1 MKRSFRII
9 SFALA
14 LTLIFSLFPSFL
26 AGTAFA
32 AEETPK
38 YVITSNVGWA
48 SEQTDTTK
56 PYLASGSKWLA
67 DGQAIDYATT
77 QAVQIANYTSISETL
92 PLSYAEVDGLKIY
105 YSDFAKY
112 KRPTAIDT
120 STCPNLNGRQVK
132 IRLNRGNPQVQFD
145 KDTGDPITQDIKIS
159 FVFQTQAA
167 DTEYKLNAT
176 AGENGKILETK
187 YLHPTDDGNSV
198 YGLWV
203 RPDNQ
208 YQLLSYTMGS
218 ETVPIELKN
227 ENYVTWKFS
236 EPDDFGRTYT
246 ACNYFELE
254 IQKDSDIT
262 LNFGPAEVELKLV
275 GYMPDDLGLTYYT
288 LFGDTWTP
296 DKMMAYLGYQTIPLV
311 EGSGAKFC
319 YTMQV
324 RGFLDFDYDLTD
336 PGTAEETEKK
346 FRLNSFKIYNGTEK
360 GEDALLFSMDD
371 PSAIKESYGLT
382 TQQEQYLGTKWPRQ
396 YIVYTGSRTS
406 VGHAA
411 IARCPELKQITTE
424 VVAFGRTITLT
435 SDVKMVSDVKE
446 AKEFLQYYTDT
457 YGLDKMGQEAYTEE
471 EKQTE
476 AYQLYCQYSTF
487 RYEMRKVYQAKALEI
502 AFADDPAAALIEAKA
517 ALDAAARGEGCN
529 AVSWS
534 FNQNEMYG
542 THDKPTLTALPND
555 GDNVNKTG
563 TSASDAM
570 CAALEAEYPG
580 NWTYNCTSTQFGM
593 FVNSVTAGGEND
605 TGRMN
610 IRDGTNGPGMSYGF
624 WYYNGKFS
632 EWGVSNYYPYDGD
645 VMSWGN
651 PDVTQSWNQAILRF
665 HYRNNGG
672 DDALAKDMEA
682 RGVTFESSTEALKAA
697 FPDINFER
705 HGQFREVSK
714 AELVVQLINA
724 IGTVSPD
731 SGEAINAAR
740 KAYDALSEAEQKEV
754 YNYST
759 LTDAEAAF
767 AKLLQGADVK
777 YEDALASTLALL
789 NQYNNASVGS
799 TYGEWLILALA
810 RGGIISGTDTSGAA
824 VTYLENAYSVLRD
837 MRDTKMSQPTDY
849 ARVTLAMSALG
860 VEAPQS
866 VLDVVRDYD
875 RVAAQGIN
883 AVTYALLAL
892 DSKPYK
898 DAGDD
903 ALRDKYVALLLDNA
917 CESGGWV
924 YGGDKTSTADVDM
937 TAMVLQAL
945 APYYLNGDAN
955 VKSAV
960 DKGLSALKAM
970 QKSTGG
976 FASYGTYNAESTAQV
991 IVALTALGI
1000 DPTSAEW
1007 KQTGDPI
1014 EALLH
1019 FYDASAS
1026 MFRHTTNGKADQ
1038 MATEQSAYALVAYKR
1053 FVSKQNR
1060 LYDMSDA
1067 FSESGEV
1074 KDPKQMVA
1082 SAKLEIGAMGRQTVS
1097 MAVANTEDEVK
1108 SYIATRLKLL
1118 TTKGP
1123 TYEVSV
1129 QKLVPAV
1136 AGTETDPNGTGG
1148 SFIATVTITMD
1159 SAKETADIYGTIT
1172 ATKYEAPKEDITVT
1186 FQLLG
1191 DEHHTIKTDADVHT
1205 YRFNADEMP
1214 VWIDTVTVTVPGGS
1228 TVGDVFKKVMDEKG
1242 YTYVGLEGGYIS
1254 SITTP
1259 DKVELTHKDDGR
1271 GNSGWMYLVNGKH
1284 ANVGLNSYTLSG
1296 GEVITWHWCD
1306 DYTIEEGSEKWSG
1319 SRVIEYI
1326 ENLIKLIGEV
1336 DASDACKARIDKAR
1350 AAYDKLTNTEKEN
1363 VGNYQTLQDAEAKYR
1378 SLTGMD
1384 ALVSL
1389 IEEQTWTVSMND
1401 ANDAAAVKT
1410 WLETKLNALELN
1422 GATATA
1428 TVTAL
1433 TAATAGTADNKSG
1446 TDGSFT
1452 FDVTLAVGEG
1462 GAQDSR
1468 SLTGM
1473 TGTITATKLIS
1484 SDAGVASVSVG
1495 GKAGK
1500 VDGNTIN
1507 VVLDYADDAVIPSD
1521 PESVVIVTNDSA
1533 ARVSD
1538 LATAD
1543 EGVTWTFTVTA
1554 EDGTTAEYTIHVSI
1568 AENPA
1573 EGNKAAVAAAKSML
1587 ENASFTYASK
1597 DVNSED
1603 AAKTAV
1609 EKQIEALLSDKGVS
1623 FEVTMT
1629 GFTAAQDG
1637 TAENES
1643 GTNGSFNFTVKL
1655 TKGEAE
1661 TSAED
1666 NVSLTGTITA
1676 AEYVKSTNAGVAELT
1691 VAGETAT
1698 ISGNSFTVT
1707 VPYGTTI
1714 TAESFK
1720 ITLADSKATYT
1731 TPVEENGVWSFT
1743 VTAED
1748 GSTTATYTV
1757 TVTIGKNPEQES
1769 NQKDVDDA
1777 KATISSKTFDVK
1789 QEDINSES
1797 AMKRYIEDLL
1807 RGMGFDGVDMQVEI
1821 TSFESAVAGDS
1832 ENKDGIN
1839 GSFTATVRLTKGSGD
1854 ALAEGTVQISGKILA
1869 TAYSSEEPL
1878 PPTPPVRKTYTLTF
1892 DTNGGSALKSVD
1904 AKAGTT
1910 IDLAQYVPVRAG
1922 YTFLGWYS
1930 DSALKNAVTSITL
1943 NRNTTV
1949 YAKWDKQKTPSVKN
1963 PFTDVKP
1970 GDWFYDDVMFVYEKK
1985 LMMGTSST
1993 LFSPNEAATRAML
2006 ATILWRMEGSPAP
2019 KSSAGYSDVPTGQWY
2034 SDAIAWATEKGIFE
2048 GYGNGTF
2055 GPNDPITREQLAA
2068 IFYRYASH
2076 KGYDTSAVGSL
2087 EQFSDKDKASS
2098 WALDAL
2104 KWAIGS
2110 GLMNGKGDT
2119 LDPTGTATRA
2129 EIAAMLHRFVDKYGL
2144 VPSTTPSGN
2153 TQWTMRS
2160 PRTYDSSA
2168 LGTWNFMLC
2177 ASAAALLALITAEK
2191 RRRQVNYAR

>member
-1 MKRSFRII
+1 MFPASVY
-9 SFALA
+9 AA
-14 LTLIFSLFPSFL
+14 DGDTAAYTLTV
-26 AGTAFA
+26 TAD
-32 AEETPK
+32 
-38 YVITSNVGWA
+38 
-48 SEQTDTTK
+48 TDTGKEAIGKTEFYVNGFDTAKGQLPLDTPLNVTK
-56 PYLASGSKWLA
+56 NTTGKMQFRVNKVTELDDLFGVEVSIDGNTVRRMFDDDSGIPTTEEKLA
-67 DGQAIDYATT
+67 DSGVFSNITIK
-77 QAVQIANYTSISETL
+77 QAVST
-92 PLSYAEVDGLKIY
+92 PHKIY
-105 YSDFAKY
+105 LYFNNTNSAMTNLMVNKNITIKFIFDRGEQPNYSL
-112 KRPTAIDT
+112 TAT
-120 STCPNLNGRQVK
+120 P
-132 IRLNRGNPQVQFD
+132 
-145 KDTGDPITQDIKIS
+145 
-159 FVFQTQAA
+159 A
-167 DTEYKLNAT
+167 DD
-176 AGENGKILETK
+176 NGKVLETK
-187 YLHPTDDGNSV
+187 WLKNLKNGNSL

-218 ETVPIELKN
+218 TTIPLELKN
-227 ENYVTWKFS
+227 EDYVTWEFP

-262 LNFGPAEVELKLV
+262 LNFGPATVELKLV
-275 GYMPDDLGLTYYT
+275 GYMPDDWGLTYYT
-288 LFGDTWTP
+288 LFAITPEPDTT
-296 DKMMAYLGYQTIPLV
+296 MAHLGYQTIPLV

-319 YTMQV
+319 YTLQV
-324 RGFLDFDYDLTD
+324 NGFLDFDVDTTD
-336 PGTAEETEKK
+336 EDTDAESVKK
-346 FRLNSFKIYNGTEK
+346 YRLDSFKIYNGTEK
-360 GEDALLFSMDD
+360 DEDDLLFSMDD
-371 PSAIKESYGLT
+371 PKAIQESYGLIDPH
-382 TQQEQYLGTKWPRQ
+382 EQWLGAKWPQ
-396 YIVYTGSRTS
+396 EYIVYTGYLTN

-411 IARCPELKQITTE
+411 IARCPDLKQITTE
-424 VVAFGRTITLT
+424 VVAFGRTTTLT

-457 YGLDKMGQEAYTEE
+457 YGLDKMGQEAYTEA

-534 FNQNEMYG
+534 FNKNPVYG
-542 THDKPTLTALPND
+542 THDKPTLTAIPND

-593 FVNSVTAGGEND
+593 FVNSVTAGGEDD

-610 IRDGTNGPGMSYGF
+610 IRNGINGPGMSYGF

-651 PDVTQSWNQAILRF
+651 PDVARSWALAILRF
-665 HYRNNGG
+665 HYKNNGG
-672 DDALAKDMEA
+672 DDALEKDMA
-682 RGVTFESSTEALKAA
+682 DRGVSFTSSGEALEKA
-697 FPDINFER
+697 FPEYDFSR
-705 HGQFREVSK
+705 YGQFREVTE
-714 AELVVQLINA
+714 AELVIQLINA

-731 SGEAINAAR
+731 SGEAITAAR
-740 KAYDALSEAEQKEV
+740 NAYDALDDADKDKV
-754 YNYST
+754 YNYSS
-759 LTDAEAAF
+759 LTDAEEAF
-767 AKLLQGADVK
+767 AKLSQSADVK
-777 YEDALASTLALL
+777 YEDALANTLANL
-789 NQYNNASVGS
+789 NQTKNVGIGS
-799 TYGEWLILALA
+799 TKGEWLVLALA
-810 RGGIISGTDTSGAA
+810 RGGIISGTDTSGIGAS
-824 VTYLENAYSVLRD
+824 YLNTLFTTLRD
-837 MRDTKMSQPTDY
+837 SQDTKLTLSTDY
-849 ARVTLAMSALG
+849 ARITLAMSALG
-860 VEAPQS
+860 VEAPES

-875 RVAAQGIN
+875 RVTTQGIN
-883 AVTYALLAL
+883 AVAYALLAL
-892 DSKPYK
+892 DSKPYNDEG
-898 DAGDD
+898 DA
-903 ALRDKYVALLLDNA
+903 ALRNNYVAFLLNNA
-917 CESGGWV
+917 CDKGGWV
-924 YGGDKTSTADVDM
+924 YGGDKPSTADVDM
-937 TAMVLQAL
+937 TAMVIQAL
-945 APYYLNGDAN
+945 APYYGDAQ
-955 VKSAV
+955 VKTAV
-960 DKGLSALKAM
+960 DNALKVLKSM

-976 FASYGTYNAESTAQV
+976 FSTYGTYNAESTAQV

-1000 DPTSAEW
+1000 DPTKWTNA
-1007 KQTGDPI
+1007 DPI
-1014 EALLH
+1014 DALLH

-1038 MATEQSAYALVAYKR
+1038 MATEQAAYALVAYNR
-1053 FVSKQNR
+1053 FVSSQNR

-1067 FSESGEV
+1067 FSESGNV
-1074 KDPKQMVA
+1074 KDPKQTVA
-1082 SAKLEIGAMGRQTVS
+1082 SAKLEIGSMGRQTVS

-1108 SYIATRLKLL
+1108 SYIDTRLKLL

-1129 QKLVPAV
+1129 KKLVPAV

-1159 SAKETADIYGTIT
+1159 GVTDTADIYGTIT
-1172 ATKYEAPKEDITVT
+1172 ATKYEAPKEDVTVT

-1191 DEHHTIKTDADVHT
+1191 DTHHEIKNDADIHT

-1214 VWIDTVTVTVPGGS
+1214 VWIDTVEVTVPDGS

-1284 ANVGLNSYTLSG
+1284 ADVGLNSYELKKG
-1296 GEVITWHWCD
+1296 DVITWHWCD

-1336 DASDACKARIDKAR
+1336 DASDACKARINKAR
-1350 AAYDKLTNTEKEN
+1350 AAYDKLTDAEKQN
-1363 VGNYQTLQDAEAKYR
+1363 VSNYQTLQDAEAKYR

-1410 WLETKLNALELN
+1410 WLEAKLNALELN

-1468 SLTGM
+1468 NLTGM

-1500 VDGNTIN
+1500 VDGNTIT
-1507 VVLDYADDAVIPSD
+1507 VVLDYADDAAIPSD
-1521 PESVVIVTNDSA
+1521 ANSVSIVTVDPDA
-1533 ARVSD
+1533 QVSD
-1538 LATAD
+1538 LTTSD

-1554 EDGTTAEYTIHVSI
+1554 QDGTKVEYTIHVSI

-1643 GTNGSFNFTVKL
+1643 GTNGSFSFTVKL

-1666 NVSLTGTITA
+1666 SVSLSGTITPA
-1676 AEYVKSTNAGVAELT
+1676 QYVKSTNAGVSELK
-1691 VAGETAT
+1691 VAGTTAT

-1707 VPYGTTI
+1707 VPYDTEI
-1714 TAESFK
+1714 TASLFE

-1731 TPVEENGVWSFT
+1731 SPVEENGVWSFT

-1757 TVTIGKNPEQES
+1757 TVTIGKNPEQDS

-1777 KATISSKTFDVK
+1777 KATITSKTFDVK
-1789 QEDINSES
+1789 QEDINSEA
-1797 AMKRYIEDLL
+1797 AMKRYIEDML
-1807 RGMGFDGVDMQVEI
+1807 RGLGFDGIDMQVEI
-1821 TSFESAVAGDS
+1821 TSFNAAVAGDS
-1832 ENKDGIN
+1832 QNKDGVN
-1839 GSFTATVRLTKGSGD
+1839 GSFTATVKLTKGSGD
-1854 ALAEGTVQISGKILA
+1854 ALAESSVSISGTIFA
-1869 TAYSSEEPL
+1869 TAYSGGNPN
-1878 PPTPPVRKTYTLTF
+1878 PPTPPSRDTYTLTF

-1904 AKAGTT
+1904 VKAGTT

-1949 YAKWDKQKTPSVKN
+1949 YAKWDKQNTPSVKN

-2006 ATILWRMEGSPAP
+2006 ATILWRMDGSPAP

-2076 KGYDTSAVGSL
+2076 KGYDMSAVGSL

-2110 GLMNGKGDT
+2110 GLMNGKGNA

-2129 EIAAMLHRFVDKYGL
+2129 EIAAMLHRLVDKYGL

-2153 TQWTMRS
+2153 TQWTIRS

>member
-1 MKRSFRII
+1 MFPASVY
-9 SFALA
+9 AA
-14 LTLIFSLFPSFL
+14 DGDTAAYTLTV
-26 AGTAFA
+26 TAD
-32 AEETPK
+32 
-38 YVITSNVGWA
+38 
-48 SEQTDTTK
+48 TDTGKEAIGKTEFYVNGFDTAKGQLPLDTPLNVTK
-56 PYLASGSKWLA
+56 NTTGKMQFRVNKVTELDDLFGVEVSIDGNTVRRMFDDDSGIPTTEEKLA
-67 DGQAIDYATT
+67 DSGVFSNITIKQAAST
-77 QAVQIANYTSISETL
+77 
-92 PLSYAEVDGLKIY
+92 PHKIY
-105 YSDFAKY
+105 LYFNNTNSAMTNLMVNKNITIKFIFDRGEQPNYSL
-112 KRPTAIDT
+112 TAT
-120 STCPNLNGRQVK
+120 P
-132 IRLNRGNPQVQFD
+132 
-145 KDTGDPITQDIKIS
+145 
-159 FVFQTQAA
+159 A
-167 DTEYKLNAT
+167 DD
-176 AGENGKILETK
+176 NGKVLETK
-187 YLHPTDDGNSV
+187 WLKNLKNGNSL

-208 YQLLSYTMGS
+208 YQLLSYTMDGK
-218 ETVPIELKN
+218 TIPIELKN
-227 ENYVTWKFS
+227 ENYTSWQFS

-262 LNFGPAEVELKLV
+262 LNFGPATVELKLV
-275 GYMPDDLGLTYYT
+275 GYMPDDWGLTYYT
-288 LFGDTWTP
+288 LFAITPEPDTT
-296 DKMMAYLGYQTIPLV
+296 MAHLGYQTIPLV

-319 YTMQV
+319 YTLQV
-324 RGFLDFDYDLTD
+324 NGFLDFDVDTTD
-336 PGTAEETEKK
+336 EDTDAESVKK
-346 FRLNSFKIYNGTEK
+346 YRLDSFKIYNGTEK
-360 GEDALLFSMDD
+360 DEDDLLFSMDD
-371 PSAIKESYGLT
+371 PKAIQESYGLIDPH
-382 TQQEQYLGTKWPRQ
+382 EQWLGAKWPQ
-396 YIVYTGSRTS
+396 EYIVYTGYLTN

-411 IARCPELKQITTE
+411 IARCPDLKQITTE
-424 VVAFGRTITLT
+424 VVAFGRTTTLT

-457 YGLDKMGQEAYTEE
+457 YGLDKMGQEAYTEA

-534 FNQNEMYG
+534 FNKNPVYG
-542 THDKPTLTALPND
+542 THDKPTLTAIPND

-593 FVNSVTAGGEND
+593 FVNSVTAGGEDD

-610 IRDGTNGPGMSYGF
+610 IRNGINGPGMSYGF

-665 HYRNNGG
+665 HYKNNGG
-672 DDALAKDMEA
+672 DEALEKDMA
-682 RGVTFESSTEALKAA
+682 DRGVSFTSTGEALEKA
-697 FPDINFER
+697 FPEYDFSR
-705 HGQFREVSK
+705 YGQFREVSK
-714 AELVVQLINA
+714 AELVIQLINA

-731 SGEAINAAR
+731 SGEAITAAR
-740 KAYDALSEAEQKEV
+740 TAYDALSEADKGKV

-767 AKLLQGADVK
+767 AKLSQAADIK
-777 YEDALASTLALL
+777 YEDALASTLANL
-789 NQYNNASVGS
+789 NQENNVSIGS
-799 TYGEWLILALA
+799 TKGEWLILALA
-810 RGGIISGTDTSGAA
+810 RGNIISGTDTSGIGAS
-824 VTYLENAYSVLRD
+824 YLNTLFTTLRD
-837 MRDTKMSQPTDY
+837 SQDTKLTLSTDY
-849 ARVTLAMSALG
+849 ARITLAMSSLG
-860 VEAPQS
+860 VEAPES

-875 RVAAQGIN
+875 RVTTQGIN

-892 DSKPYK
+892 DSKTYNDEG
-898 DAGDD
+898 DA
-903 ALRDKYVALLLDNA
+903 ALRKQYVDYLLDNA

-924 YGGDKTSTADVDM
+924 YGGDKTSAADVDM

-945 APYYLNGDAN
+945 APYYLKDDASEALTTA
-955 VKSAV
+955 VKNA
-960 DKGLSALKAM
+960 LSALKTM

-1014 EALLH
+1014 DALLH

-1026 MFRHTTNGKADQ
+1026 MFRHTTNGKTDQ

-1053 FVSKQNR
+1053 FASKQNT

-1074 KDPKQMVA
+1074 KDPKQTVA
-1082 SAKLEIGAMGRQTVS
+1082 SAKLEIGSMGRQTVS
-1097 MAVANTEDEVK
+1097 MTVANTEDEVK
-1108 SYIATRLKLL
+1108 SYIDTRLKLL

-1129 QKLVPAV
+1129 KKLVPAV

-1159 SAKETADIYGTIT
+1159 GVTDTADIYGTIT

-1191 DEHHTIKTDADVHT
+1191 DEHHEIKTDADIHT
-1205 YRFNADEMP
+1205 YHFNADDMP
-1214 VWIDTVTVTVPGGS
+1214 VWIDTVEVTVPGGS

-1242 YTYVGLEGGYIS
+1242 YTYVGLVQGYIRSISQPEGGIS
-1254 SITTP
+1254 LR
-1259 DKVELTHKDDGR
+1259 EKDDSR
-1271 GNSGWMYLVNGKH
+1271 TNAGWMYLVNGTH
-1284 ANVGLNSYTLSG
+1284 PNVGLNSYELQKG
-1296 GEVITWHWCD
+1296 DVITWHWCD

-1319 SRVIEYI
+1319 SRVKEYI

-1336 DASDACKARIDKAR
+1336 DASDACKARIDQAR
-1350 AAYDKLTNTEKEN
+1350 SAYNKLTAEEQGK
-1363 VGNYQTLQDAEAKYR
+1363 VSNYQTLLDAEAKYKNLI
-1378 SLTGMD
+1378 SMD
-1384 ALVSL
+1384 SIANL
-1389 IEEQTWTVSMND
+1389 IGKQTWTVAMSE

-1410 WLETKLNALELN
+1410 WLEATLNELDLN
-1422 GATATA
+1422 GAAATA
-1428 TVTAL
+1428 TVTDL
-1433 TAATAGTADNKSG
+1433 TAATAGTAENKNG

-1452 FDVTLAVGEG
+1452 FDVTLTLGEG
-1462 GAQDSR
+1462 NAQVTR
-1468 SLTGM
+1468 VLTGQ

-1484 SDAGVASVSVG
+1484 SDAGVASVSIG
-1495 GKAGK
+1495 GKAGTIN
-1500 VDGNTIN
+1500 GNTIT
-1507 VVLDYADDAVIPSD
+1507 VVLDYADDAAIPSD
-1521 PESVVIVTNDSA
+1521 PESVVIVTNDPA
-1533 ARVSD
+1533 AQVSN
-1538 LATAD
+1538 LTTSD

-1554 EDGTTAEYTIHVSI
+1554 QDGTTAEYTIHVSI

-1573 EGNKAAVAAAKSML
+1573 AGNIAAVAAAKSML

-1597 DVNSED
+1597 DVNSEA
-1603 AAKTAV
+1603 AAKAAV
-1609 EKQIEALLSDKGVS
+1609 EKQIEALLSDTGVS

-1643 GTNGSFNFTVKL
+1643 GMNGSFSFTVKL
-1655 TKGEAE
+1655 SKGEAE
-1661 TSAED
+1661 TFVEEI
-1666 NVSLTGTITA
+1666 VSLSGTITPA
-1676 AEYVKSTNAGVAELT
+1676 QYVKSTNAGVSELK
-1691 VAGETAT
+1691 VAGVTAT

-1769 NQKDVDDA
+1769 HQKDVDDA

-1832 ENKDGIN
+1832 ENKDGVN

-1910 IDLAQYVPVRAG
+1910 IDLTQYVPVRDG

-1930 DSALKNAVTSITL
+1930 DPELKNEISSITL

-1949 YAKWDKQKTPSVKN
+1949 YAKWSSQQKPSGSL
-1963 PFTDVKP
+1963 PFTDVKAD
-1970 GDWFYDDVMFVYEKK
+1970 DWFYEDVSFVYEKG
-1985 LMMGTSST
+1985 LMVGVSDTKFDPNGT
-1993 LFSPNEAATRAML
+1993 ATRAML
-2006 ATILWRMEGSPAP
+2006 AAILWRMEGRPTPSGNV
-2019 KSSAGYSDVPTGQWY
+2019 KYSDVPAGQWY
-2034 SDAIAWATEKGIFE
+2034 SDGIAWATEAGIFE
-2048 GYGNGTF
+2048 GYGDGTF
-2055 GPNDPITREQLAA
+2055 GPNDPITREQLAS
-2068 IFYRYASH
+2068 IFYRYARY
-2076 KGYDTSAVGSL
+2076 KGYDISETGDLDQFTDIDEASA
-2087 EQFSDKDKASS
+2087 

-2104 KWAIGS
+2104 KWAVGS
-2110 GLMNGKGDT
+2110 GLMHGKGSNK
-2119 LDPTGTATRA
+2119 LDPTGTSTRA
-2129 EIAAMLHRFVDKYGL
+2129 EIAAMLHRFVSKYNL
-2144 VPSTTPSGN
+2144 VPSTNPGGTTNWTPAE
-2153 TQWTMRS
+2153 S
-2160 PRTYDSSA
+2160 PRTFDNSSI
-2168 LGTWNFMLC
+2168 GTWTVMFC
-2177 ASAAALLALITAEK
+2177 VSGTAIAALMIAEK
-2191 RRRQVNYAR
+2191 RKRRLVYAQ